1 MSNQTSTIYAGI
13 EFIEGHLR
21 EEITVADIATAV
33 GFSLYHFIRTF
44 NQIVHHTPYDYLIRR
59 RLSEAAHDL
68 INCDRRIIDIA
79 LDYRFNN
86 HETFSR
92 AFKRMFSIQP
102 NQWRERGT
110 IPYRSL
116 QPAVTLAYLEHIK
129 QGDSLR
135 PIVVERRTTSL
146 TGLMIKGLENTL
158 EVWESLQQVLTAV
171 AHIEGQRGFY
181 GVHYHQ
187 DKQIESCFYFAGIAT
202 TSSEP
207 PPPPLVTLILP
218 GGRYAIFTN
227 YENPGSLSLT
237 LDYFYHTWL
246 LKSGY
251 TLAHPIVVKF
261 FGDRIPLDENAEL
274 CREIS
279 IPLVWQLNK

>member
-1 MSNQTSTIYAGI
+1 MSDQPIAVYTGI
-13 EFIEGHLR
+13 DFIEGHLR
-21 EEITVADIATAV
+21 EEITVADIAASV

-68 INCDRRIIDIA
+68 IYCNRRIIDIA

-116 QPAVTLAYLEHIK
+116 LPAVTLAYLEHIK
-129 QGDSLR
+129 QGIYLR
-135 PIVVERRTTSL
+135 PVVVERGITSL
-146 TGLMIKGLENTL
+146 TGLMVQDLENNL
-158 EVWESLQQVLTAV
+158 EVWESLQQVLTTAV
-171 AHIEGQRGFY
+171 HIEGKMDFY
-181 GVHYHQ
+181 GVHCYL
-187 DKQIESCFYFAGIAT
+187 DRRSESAFYFAGIVT
-202 TSSEP
+202 TSSGP
-207 PPPPLVTLILP
+207 PPPPLVTLTLP
-218 GGRYAIFTN
+218 AGPYASFPN
-227 YENPGSLSLT
+227 YDNPGSLSLT
-237 LDYFYHTWL
+237 LDYFYHAWL

-251 TLAHPIVVKF
+251 TLAHPIEVEF
-261 FGDRIPLDENAEL
+261 FGDQIPLDENVDT

-279 IPLVWQLNK
+279 IPLVWQSLR